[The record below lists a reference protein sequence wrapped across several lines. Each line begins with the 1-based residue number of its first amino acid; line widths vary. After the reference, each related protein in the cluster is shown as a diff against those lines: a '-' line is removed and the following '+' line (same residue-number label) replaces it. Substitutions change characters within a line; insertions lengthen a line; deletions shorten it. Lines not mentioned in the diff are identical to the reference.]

1 MTPINHPPIH
11 PPNDRLD
18 RPPSRSRALATT
30 SSLPLDALPLLPP
43 VASTRSVS
51 FSLRGRSLSNPSR
64 CLWRKTC
71 VPDERAPPAAERV
84 HAWAHRSRIAGCVQI
99 SWDHDRVQ
107 WGAIANSENCR
118 RNACFVG
125 AGNLCDLRVL
135 NAVSSWVMQCQYM

>member
-43 VASTRSVS
+43 VASTRSAP
-51 FSLRGRSLSNPSR
+51 FSIQAIAIQSAPVYPAQ
-64 CLWRKTC
+64 TC

-135 NAVSSWVMQCQYM
+135 SAVSSWVMQCQYM